1 MTKGTIKPELLAYV
15 MLDVQSA
22 GFTIPLEKIEA
33 SGPFLRA
40 KVTVNGL
47 LNSSGVAYD
56 PINLVEK
63 FLEPAAA
70 AAFNTAEWASL
81 AERLFKNYQH
91 VSTEVETLA
100 AELKGSDMHNNE
112 KTKRIMDP
120 VIQPLV
126 EKVCGRDQKFAQ
138 SGLPE
143 SWKNM
148 VMEIDRAAMKWA
160 QKTGADNPKELNR
173 IRKNALVLIIATR
186 GLLPSLSPL
195 ITSFCAKAG
204 VRSTKLNAYIS
215 SYFSFHI
222 ENLLVDIML
231 SREDDKG
238 EKVDI
243 EARKI
248 LRGPIAGDKLKSNP
262 RSTNSSAKGNL
273 SSIKTLKNT
282 KSGKMDRITAD
293 PAIDKAR
300 LEDER
305 NRLDF
310 FKNFIRNITG
320 TVVNKD
326 KSIKKA
332 GLLLVDSDFYRG
344 LKDEVVG
351 MSRVAYVNFEADP
364 VAKSLK
370 YVEKFFGDNPDAK
383 MAEKKRQVIAA
394 FNAANPAAISALR
407 RYWRV
412 TATAPTVAPAVTT
425 ATSMATTST
434 TLDLAS
440 SVIPPFPTEDD
451 LSDDDAVNLTSTS
464 TTLDAA
470 SSVIPSFPT
479 EDDLS
484 DDDAVNPT
492 STSTTLD
499 VASSVIPP
507 FPTEDDLSDENNE

>member
-1 MTKGTIKPELLAYV
+1 
-15 MLDVQSA
+15 
-22 GFTIPLEKIEA
+22 
-33 SGPFLRA
+33 
-40 KVTVNGL
+40 
-47 LNSSGVAYD
+47 
-56 PINLVEK
+56 
-63 FLEPAAA
+63 
-70 AAFNTAEWASL
+70 
-81 AERLFKNYQH
+81 
-91 VSTEVETLA
+91 
-100 AELKGSDMHNNE
+100 
-112 KTKRIMDP
+112 MDP

-143 SWKNM
+143 NWKNM

-370 YVEKFFGDNPDAK
+370 YDEKFFGDNPDAK

-412 TATAPTVAPAVTT
+412 TATAPTVAPTVTT